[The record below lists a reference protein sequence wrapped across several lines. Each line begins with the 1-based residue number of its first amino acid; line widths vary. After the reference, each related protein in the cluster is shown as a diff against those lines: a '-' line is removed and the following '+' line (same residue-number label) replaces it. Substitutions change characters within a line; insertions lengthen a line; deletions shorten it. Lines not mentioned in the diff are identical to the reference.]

1 MKRNQ
6 LKRVTALSLAA
17 VTAVSMVGCGSKAAT
32 TKAAKNY
39 EVKSGPY
46 YDKGYDLTD
55 HETITMYV
63 LGDRPEDMDEVLE
76 KANDEYFGPN
86 LNVDLDMEFLNW
98 SDYQTKYPLLL
109 SGGEKVDLIYTAS
122 WCFMNEEISAGAF
135 KELDDEFLQTYM
147 PYTYEELP
155 SQAWDQISVG
165 GKIYAAPKGKVSF
178 TNYSLLAARADLI
191 EEYGLT
197 EPTNWENFKTYLT
210 ELADLQGE
218 TGVTALNTNANREQL
233 LTMYEQSQM
242 VQNVTEGH
250 DFIYHANNSEAAP
263 SEDDIEYLYM
273 SDVFENYAE
282 EMAELAADGAW
293 SSDAINDTT
302 DPQSYFEN
310 GTSGAFVWN
319 GTIFS
324 AGKNLEDA
332 GNGTYAAYDVTS
344 DVKRSTGSYAT
355 DATAITTKCENPE
368 RAALTLDYMKSDV
381 DLNRLLLGGIEGKHW
396 KLESDGTR
404 STLDDAD
411 NYSWNSWA
419 WALNRQDEPDESTL
433 DQRQIDAETHNCE
446 MEFIPEQTGFTFNP
460 SSVQDK
466 YSAVSAVIDEY
477 RQSFA
482 LGIYGDATK
491 EKVEEFRSQLKSAGI
506 EDVTKEFKSQYAAYM
521 SAK

>member
-1 MKRNQ
+1 MKKNQ
-6 LKRVTALSLAA
+6 WKRIAALALAA
-17 VTAVSMVGCGSKAAT
+17 VTTVSMVGCGKKAQASKTAE
-32 TKAAKNY
+32 NY
-39 EVKSGPY
+39 QVQSGPY
-46 YDKGYDLTD
+46 YDKGFDLKD

-63 LGDRPEDMDEVLE
+63 LGDRPKDMDEVLK

-86 LNVDLDMEFLNW
+86 LNVDLDVEFLNW

-135 KELDDEFLQTYM
+135 KELDKDFLKTYM
-147 PYTYEELP
+147 PYTYDTLP

-165 GKIYAAPKGKVSF
+165 GKVYAAPKGKVSF
-178 TNYSLLAARADLI
+178 TNYSMLAAREDLI
-191 EEYGLT
+191 EKYNLT
-197 EPTNWENFKTYLT
+197 KPTSWDNFKSYLT
-210 ELADLQGE
+210 DLAKVQSE
-218 TGVTALNTNANREQL
+218 TGVTPLNTNANREQL
-233 LTMYEQSQM
+233 LTMYEQSQQ

-250 DFIYHANNSEAAP
+250 DFIYHANNSEDAP
-263 SEDDIEYLYM
+263 AVDGIEYLYM
-273 SDVFENYAE
+273 SDVFENYAK
-282 EMAELAADGAW
+282 EMAELANKGAW

-319 GTIFS
+319 GTIFA
-324 AGKNLEDA
+324 AGKNMEDA
-332 GNGTYAAYDVTS
+332 GNGKYEVYDVTS
-344 DVKRSTGSYAT
+344 DVKRATGSYAT
-355 DATAITTKCENPE
+355 DATAITTKCQNPE

-396 KLESDGTR
+396 KLEKDGTR
-404 STLDDAD
+404 STLDDAEK
-411 NYSWNSWA
+411 YSWNSWA

-433 DQRQIDAETHNCE
+433 DPRQIAAEKHNCE
-446 MEFIPEQTGFTFNP
+446 MEFVPKQTGFTFDP

-466 YSAVSAVIDEY
+466 YSAVSAVVDEY

-482 LGIYGDATK
+482 LGIYGDATVD
-491 EKVEEFRSQLKSAGI
+491 KVKEFREQLKSAGI
-506 EDVTKEFKSQYAAYM
+506 EDVTKEFKSQYEAYM